1 MSKDDA
7 VGILR
12 FLNGTG
18 ESADIDPTVFAR
30 EEEDYG
36 ALAPQ
41 SALSEDERYTLPT
54 LDYTL
59 PVHMRGGVDVDAF
72 EDEPGIAG
80 GDGEG
85 GVCGVHERDR
95 SEAGQA
101 LMPAR
106 CCRTY
111 RHTVRGR
118 RERTIDNGM

>member
-1 MSKDDA
+1 MNQKRLLLLVSKDDA

-59 PVHMRGGVDVDAF
+59 PVHMRGGVNVDAF

-85 GVCGVHERDR
+85 GVNFEFNDEVEEDGE
-95 SEAGQA
+95 EAEEAEEGGEGDDA
-101 LMPAR
+101 SR
-106 CCRTY
+106 
-111 RHTVRGR
+111 
-118 RERTIDNGM
+118 